1 MKPFWKPLLLC
12 LLLTTPAWATGPS
25 SVDVRLY
32 PLAARKGAVLLR
44 TRWEANPSGAHAF
57 IRTEYG
63 WLVIDARGKWHDVPH
78 VTLEPGTSAE
88 KEPWEERQRLDK
100 AFETPLDWK
109 SPPESVA
116 GLLRQYGF
124 TQKDEVKPDQGRGSV
139 SLTPKALC
147 QGKRCS
153 APCVQRSLKGL
164 KSDPQDGT
172 QVEASFVHSGLA
184 LFHNHRRETAE
195 EPTVGASFS
204 ESGTGT
210 AWGVEG
216 IEYEDIWGVCPLPR

>member
-1 MKPFWKPLLLC
+1 MLC
-12 LLLTTPAWATGPS
+12 LLLSTSAWATGPS
-25 SVDVRLY
+25 SADVRLY
-32 PLAARKGAVLLR
+32 PLAARKGAVLFR
-44 TRWEANPSGAHAF
+44 TRWQINASGAHAF

-63 WLVIDARGKWHDVPH
+63 WLVIDARGEWHEVPD
-78 VTLEPGTSAE
+78 VTLEASTFAE
-88 KEPWEERQRLDK
+88 TEPWDELKRLDK

-109 SPPESVA
+109 SPPGSVA

-124 TQKDEVKPDQGRGSV
+124 TQKDEVKPEEGSGSA

-164 KSDPQDGT
+164 KSSPQDGT

-184 LFHNHRRETAE
+184 LFHNHRQDTAD
-195 EPTVGASFS
+195 EPAVGASFS
-204 ESGTGT
+204 ESGAGT
-210 AWGVEG
+210 KWDTVG
-216 IEYEDIWGVCPLPR
+216 IEYENIWGVCRLPR